1 MTRLKPE
8 HWPALTSLD
17 LLDRVGL
24 TSTWFQRFADG
35 LTKRPDNL
43 EFRDILVARRLLIA
57 SDLTRGE
64 LELFEE
70 GLDDVLFTKRLL
82 TPYQGST

>member
-24 TSTWFQRFADG
+24 TSSWFQRFADG
-35 LTKRPDNL
+35 RTKRPDNL
-43 EFRDILVARRLLIA
+43 EFRGVLEARRLLIA
-57 SDLTRGE
+57 SALTRGE
-64 LELFEE
+64 LEDFEA

-82 TPYQGST
+82 TPDQGST